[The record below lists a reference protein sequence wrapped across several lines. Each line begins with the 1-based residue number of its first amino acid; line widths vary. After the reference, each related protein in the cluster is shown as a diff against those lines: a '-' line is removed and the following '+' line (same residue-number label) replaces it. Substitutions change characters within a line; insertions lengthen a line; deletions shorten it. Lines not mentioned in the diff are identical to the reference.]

1 MQSKRVFQ
9 VSSWRLSPRWKIK
22 AAPEPSLIGP
32 DGAAAPLSPAQC
44 DALRDGS
51 FRYSPW
57 VESDD
62 LIPMLEWMRKLIA
75 ARALVPSDLVDPSVT
90 GLSAEGFFLQVF
102 QAVCHRLDADALWPR
117 VRDGIAAWSGTV
129 LRQPFAMPREYLP
142 SRPALCL
149 DLVGGTAGS
158 VRIALDCR
166 DPLLTPWENVCL
178 ARDAFRRGLRHGREL
193 FERICGSM
201 LADPSRFTSPYVKY
215 LHPAIDYCPRG
226 ETVSAYWNLGRAADR
241 NQRWERALQVLAALD
256 LPSERLKRWRD
267 RFGTV
272 AQTELLGCNFNDQPP
287 LLKVYAMFDGFDRR
301 RLQEALALEH
311 FEKAGQPVL
320 QALERLLCHGVDP
333 SQNVGIVSLY
343 HAPDGSAQ
351 GGIKVHINLRDGFPA
366 RLTMEE
372 VGAIVSEGLGQPLA
386 SLRSLPDTLTLES
399 GKRITLVPHTLSY
412 RLCPDRG
419 LGRVTLYVNFVP
431 LEDERSSGCAFH

>member
-1 MQSKRVFQ
+1 MKASHLNEMNG
-9 VSSWRLSPRWKIK
+9 WRLSPRWKIK

-44 DALRDGS
+44 EALRNGS

-90 GLSAEGFFLQVF
+90 GLSAEDFFLQVF

-129 LRQPFAMPREYLP
+129 LRQPLATPREYLP

-149 DLVGGTAGS
+149 DLVGGTTGS

-166 DPLLTPWENVCL
+166 DPLFTPWENVCL
-178 ARDAFRRGLRHGREL
+178 SRDAFRRGLRHGREF
-193 FERICGSM
+193 FERICGLT
-201 LADPSRFTSPYVKY
+201 LADRSRFTSPYVKY
-215 LHPAIDYCPRG
+215 LHPAIDYSPQG

-241 NQRWERALQVLAALD
+241 NQSWERALQVLVALD
-256 LPSERLKRWRD
+256 LPSERLKLWRD

-311 FEKAGQPVL
+311 FEVAGQPVL
-320 QALERLLCHGVDP
+320 QALERLLIHGVDP
-333 SQNVGIVSLY
+333 SRNVGIVSLY

-351 GGIKVHINLRDGFPA
+351 GGIKVHLNLRDGYPG
-366 RLTMEE
+366 RLTMDE
-372 VGAIVSEGLGQPLA
+372 VGAIVSEGLGQPQG

-399 GKRITLVPHTLSY
+399 GRRITLVPHTLSY
-412 RLCPDRG
+412 RLSPDQG

-431 LEDERSSGCAFH
+431 LEDEGSSGCPFH